1 MGVPRP
7 LNHHEEVPMTK
18 AISRVGKVRTAV
30 DIGGTFTDVFIQ
42 QSDGAIVTA
51 KYPTQSNPIE
61 GVLAGMEQA
70 GVAWEDVEFFSH
82 GTTIATNALITRK
95 FPKVALVTTEGFRD
109 VIEIRRGDRESWDPY
124 QEVAPPVVPRRHRL
138 TVPERIGYDGTV
150 LEPLDEDAAREVAR
164 ILRRREI
171 ETVAV
176 CFVNS
181 FTNPAHENRM
191 AEILAEELPGVSITT
206 SSDVL
211 PEIFEYERFS
221 TTVANAA
228 LVPIIG
234 PYARTLEG
242 RLADAGY
249 DNDVLLL
256 HSGGGVMTPTMAEK
270 YGARLAAS
278 GIAAGAIA
286 SRHIART
293 CGFENS
299 IGFDMGGTSTD
310 VSLTDNGVLAT
321 TNMWSVAF
329 GHPICFPSIEVL
341 TIGAGGGSIAWLDD
355 AGSLRNGPQS
365 AGSDPGPACYG
376 VSEELATNTDA
387 NLILG
392 TVGKKLAGGVKELD
406 ESMAR
411 VALEKISAPLGLDVE
426 TAAQSIIKVAN
437 ANMADAIRLISIRK
451 GHDPRDFALVGF
463 GGAGPLH
470 AAYLAKDLGIPTVI
484 IPPHPGVTSAMGCM
498 LVDIQHD
505 ITRMY
510 LADAA
515 GADLDHLTGTFAE
528 LQEEG
533 RARLTAEHV
542 DPDDMLF
549 EYYLDMRYEGQW
561 RAIAVPVSMP
571 LTSLDEVVT
580 TFHATH
586 LKEHNFAAE
595 DTGVEIYRISL
606 RAIGLTPRMDAAPA
620 DLIDP
625 ATFAPEPLEVRD
637 VLFPDEV
644 ARLATPVY
652 DRAGLPPGAVL
663 TGPCIV
669 DQLDSTTVVPPQTSA
684 RVDEWGNLLLTAAE

>member
-1 MGVPRP
+1 
-7 LNHHEEVPMTK
+7 MTE
-18 AISRVGKVRTAV
+18 AISRPTKFRTAV
-30 DIGGTFTDVFIQ
+30 DIGGTFTDVFVQ
-42 QSDGAIVTA
+42 RPDGRIVTA
-51 KYPTQSNPIE
+51 KYPTQADPIE
-61 GVLAGMEQA
+61 GVLAGMKQA
-70 GVAWEDVEFFSH
+70 GVSWDDVEFFSH
-82 GTTIATNALITRK
+82 GTTIATNALITRS
-95 FPKVALVTTEGFRD
+95 FPKIALVTTEGFRD

-124 QEVAPPVVPRRHRL
+124 QEVAPPFVPRRHRM
-138 TVPERIGYDGTV
+138 TVRERIGYDGTV
-150 LEPLDEDAAREVAR
+150 LEPLDEQQARDIAR

-171 ETVAV
+171 ETIAV

-191 AEILAEELPGVSITT
+191 AEILAEELPDVAVTT

-234 PYARTLEG
+234 PYARTLEA
-242 RLADAGY
+242 RLAENGY
-249 DNDVLLL
+249 EHDVLLL
-256 HSGGGVMTPTMAEK
+256 HSGGGVMTPKMAEK

-286 SRHIART
+286 SRHIARM
-293 CGFENS
+293 CGYENS

-310 VSLTDNGVLAT
+310 VSLTDAGVLGT
-321 TNMWSVAF
+321 TNTWSVEF
-329 GHPICFPSIEVL
+329 GYPICFPSIEVL

-376 VSEELATNTDA
+376 GRGEAATNTDA

-392 TVGKKLAGGVKELD
+392 TVGTKLAGGVKELD
-406 ESMAR
+406 VAGAR
-411 VALEKISAPLGLDVE
+411 AAIERIAAPLDLDVD

-470 AAYLAKDLGIPTVI
+470 AAYLGRDLGIPTVI

-505 ITRMY
+505 ITTMY

-515 GADLDHLTGTFAE
+515 EADLDHLTRSFEE
-528 LQEEG
+528 LQAQG
-533 RARLTAEHV
+533 RERLVAEHV
-542 DPDDMLF
+542 APTDMVF
-549 EYYLDMRYEGQW
+549 EYYLDMRYSGQW
-561 RAIAVPVSMP
+561 RAISVPVSMP
-571 LTSLDEVVT
+571 LTDLGDVVS
-580 TFHATH
+580 TFHANH
-586 LKEHNFAAE
+586 LREHNFASE
-595 DTGVEIYRISL
+595 DAAVEIYRISV
-606 RAIGLTPRMDAAPA
+606 RAIGLTPRGDVAPA
-620 DLIDP
+620 PLIDP
-625 ATFAPEPLEVRD
+625 ADFTATPTEVRE

-644 ARLATPVY
+644 ARLRTPVY
-652 DRAGLPPGAVL
+652 DRSSLPAGAVL
-663 TGPCIV
+663 AGPCIV
-669 DQLDSTTVVPPQTSA
+669 DQLDSTTVVPPRTTA
-684 RVDEWGNLLLTAAE
+684 RVDEWGNLILTYTD